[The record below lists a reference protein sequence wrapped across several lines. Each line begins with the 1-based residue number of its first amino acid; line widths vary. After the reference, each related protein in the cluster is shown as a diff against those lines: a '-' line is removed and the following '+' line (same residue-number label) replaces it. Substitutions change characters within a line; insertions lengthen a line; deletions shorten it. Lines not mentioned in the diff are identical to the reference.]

1 MGIQRFVRGGPRGS
15 MLPRRESE
23 NASGVFSGGCRAGLI
38 LPEIVLVSIYNYLIQ
53 SAPAIVYRPREGVF
67 PISTK

>member
-1 MGIQRFVRGGPRGS
+1 

-23 NASGVFSGGCRAGLI
+23 NASDVFSGGCRAGLI
-38 LPEIVLVSIYNYLIQ
+38 LPEIGLISIYNYLIQ
-53 SAPAIVYRPREGVF
+53 SAPVIVYRPREDVF